1 MIIDNEGVAYG
12 DDFNHF
18 SKKNTIIVH
27 CPLYIVHSAR
37 QRDKSEFER
46 EKVMVIIEFL
56 KAVLFGIMEGIT
68 EWLPVSS
75 TGHMILLDEFVK
87 LRVSP
92 EFYEM
97 FQVVIQLGAILAVI
111 LLFFHKLNPFS
122 GKKDAQ
128 QKKNT
133 WSLWFKVVVAML
145 PSAVIGVLLDD
156 WMDVHLYNY
165 VVVAITLVVY
175 GVAFI
180 FMEKRNNGRE
190 MKVKDV
196 YEIDYR
202 TALLIGC
209 FQCLSLIPGTSR
221 SGSTILGAIILGVA
235 RPAGAEFSFFLA
247 IPTMLGASALKVLKY
262 GLEIMDGAAA
272 LPTGMEIG
280 VLVVGCVVSFV
291 VSVLVIRALME
302 YVRKRSFAVFGV
314 YRILLGAAVLGYFLL
329 K

>member
-1 MIIDNEGVAYG
+1 MI
-12 DDFNHF
+12 
-18 SKKNTIIVH
+18 
-27 CPLYIVHSAR
+27 
-37 QRDKSEFER
+37 
-46 EKVMVIIEFL
+46 IIEFL
-56 KAVLFGIMEGIT
+56 KAVLFGIVEGIT

-87 LRVSP
+87 LKVSP

-122 GKKDAQ
+122 PKKSEGQKKD
-128 QKKNT
+128 T
-133 WSLWFKVVVAML
+133 WQLWFKVIVAVI
-145 PSAVIGVLLDD
+145 PSAAIGVLLDD
-156 WMDVHLYNY
+156 WMDAHLYNY

-180 FMEKRNNGRE
+180 LMERRQKE
-190 MKVKDV
+190 TAIKSV
-196 YEIDYR
+196 YDIDYR
-202 TALLIGC
+202 TAILIGA

-247 IPTMLGASALKVLKY
+247 IPTMLGASALKLLKFMLS
-262 GLEIMDGAAA
+262 GVTA
-272 LPTGMEIG
+272 TGMEIG
-280 VLVVGCVVSFV
+280 VLAVGCVVSFV
-291 VSVLVIRALME
+291 VSLLVIRALME
-302 YVRKRSFAVFGV
+302 YVRKHSFSVFGV
-314 YRILLGAAVLGYFLL
+314 YRIILGVAVLLYFLM

>member
-1 MIIDNEGVAYG
+1 
-12 DDFNHF
+12 
-18 SKKNTIIVH
+18 
-27 CPLYIVHSAR
+27 
-37 QRDKSEFER
+37 
-46 EKVMVIIEFL
+46 MVIIELL
-56 KAVLFGIMEGIT
+56 KAVLFGIVEGVT

-87 LRVSP
+87 LKVSP

-111 LLFFHKLNPFS
+111 LLFFQKLNPFS
-122 GKKDAQ
+122 GKKDTQ

-133 WSLWFKVVVAML
+133 WSLWFKVIVAVL

-156 WMDVHLYNY
+156 WMDAHLYNY
-165 VVVAITLVVY
+165 VVVAVALVVY

-180 FMEKRNNGRE
+180 LMEKRNSGRE
-190 MKVKDV
+190 MKVQDV
-196 YEIDYR
+196 YDIDYR
-202 TALLIGC
+202 TALFIGC

-262 GLEIMDGAAA
+262 ALDIMEGAAA
-272 LPTGMEIG
+272 LPTGLEVG
-280 VLVVGCVVSFV
+280 VLIVGCVVSFV
-291 VSVLVIRALME
+291 VSLLVIKALME

-314 YRILLGAAVLGYFLL
+314 YRIILGAAVLGYFLL